1 MNINENEIDTDDI
14 LYEMHDL
21 LDENKFDEIIA
32 LIKIHNVTIN
42 LLNFNNDESLIQ
54 HACETLN
61 FEGIKFCVKNNVSI
75 TALSKACC
83 YTFNKMNNNNYK
95 LITEII
101 DYVIENNAHI
111 IDLYH
116 YSLTWNNWTIHLYL
130 LEKYMDKIDLNWIT
144 STIKICVT
152 FGNYEIIK
160 NCFTSTYYKDIITD
174 KIINSCLDTATYNS
188 NIFTKNDYDFINYLI
203 TEKNATLDNKIK
215 MNKLI
220 VFMEEYP
227 YKNTYEQYI
236 FLRKI
241 FDK

>member
-130 LEKYMDKIDLNWIT
+130 LEKYMDK
-144 STIKICVT
+144 
-152 FGNYEIIK
+152 
-160 NCFTSTYYKDIITD
+160 
-174 KIINSCLDTATYNS
+174 
-188 NIFTKNDYDFINYLI
+188 
-203 TEKNATLDNKIK
+203 
-215 MNKLI
+215 
-220 VFMEEYP
+220 
-227 YKNTYEQYI
+227 
-236 FLRKI
+236 
-241 FDK
+241 